1 MAQTKKNIW
10 RNIWW
15 IIDNLPNISPNI
27 CLCWRP
33 SLYLVV
39 ACLLA
44 QPSHHTSL
52 PTTVQSKQGAVLR
65 QTTHFFIFSTPI
77 LPLKWIDKKDVGRGG
92 QAGQGLSQLGI
103 QCSSQYMYI
112 VVQLSLPV
120 QSCTVITTCT
130 VMYSYHY
137 MYSHVQ
143 LSLPVQCCTVIT
155 TCTVYSDVQLSLP
168 VQCTVMYSYH
178 YLYSHVQISLPVQWC
193 TVITTC
199 TVMYSS
205 QYLYSDVQLSLNVQ
219 CCY

>member
-15 IIDNLPNISPNI
+15 IIDNLPNILPNI

-44 QPSHHTSL
+44 QPSHHTGL
-52 PTTVQSKQGAVLR
+52 PTTVQSKQGAVLQ
-65 QTTHFFIFSTPI
+65 QTTCFFIFSTPI

-103 QCSSQYMYI
+103 QCSSQYLYSN
-112 VVQLSLPV
+112 VQLSLPV
-120 QSCTVITTCT
+120 QSCTVITTR
-130 VMYSYHY
+130 
-137 MYSHVQ
+137 
-143 LSLPVQCCTVIT
+143 
-155 TCTVYSDVQLSLP
+155 
-168 VQCTVMYSYH
+168 TVMYSYH
-178 YLYSHVQISLPVQWC
+178 YLYSDVQLSLHVQWC

-205 QYLYSDVQLSLNVQ
+205 QYLYITVQLSLAVQ
-219 CCY
+219 